1 MLITNHAELDTVLAA
16 HKLWRVAGGEA
27 GKRANLAGADLA
39 RAYLEDADLAG
50 ADLARANLEGA
61 NLEGANLARANLEDA
76 YLEGANLARAN
87 LAGAYLEGANLARAN
102 LAGAFG
108 LPTGDTTGPAEPYV
122 RRPNPE
128 QRAARVARY
137 RALHPEIPVIEAL
150 DRKILDA
157 VTVSDGHLDMA
168 SWHTCETTHC
178 RAGWAITLGGEA
190 GKKLEKE
197 HGPFLAGCMI
207 YRASTGRVP
216 YFFATTEEALADI
229 KRCAEAGPFLA
240 GLPEE
245 P

>member
-16 HKLWRVAGGEA
+16 HKLWRVSGGEA
-27 GKRANLAGADLA
+27 GKRAHLARANLAGAN
-39 RAYLEDADLAG
+39 LEDASLEGACLEGAYLVD
-50 ADLARANLEGA
+50 ADLARANLAG
-61 NLEGANLARANLEDA
+61 ANLEDA
-76 YLEGANLARAN
+76 NLARANLARAN
-87 LAGAYLEGANLARAN
+87 LAGAYL
-102 LAGAFG
+102 AGAYLKGAVG
-108 LPTGDTTGPAEPYV
+108 LPTGDRTGPAEPYV
-122 RRPNPE
+122 RSPNPE

-168 SWHTCETTHC
+168 RWHTCETTHC

-229 KRCAEAGPFLA
+229 KRCAEAGPFLD
-240 GLPEE
+240 GLPET